1 MSTNKM
7 KDMMPAGW
15 MIVGDGKFGV
25 YNFGEK
31 YENDLDEL
39 DYWTERG
46 YDTVEIFIKPD
57 DIGAE

>member
-1 MSTNKM
+1 M

-46 YDTVEIFIKPD
+46 YDLVEIFIKPD